1 MANDMFCPTCGTRLI
16 NGVCPNCEPQ
26 RVNYSANAA
35 PVGAPAQAQGRAA
48 FGGQGGYGAP
58 GMNQG
63 YAAPGGYPQ
72 PAADNKGDF
81 GTPDERL
88 IMSIGSGYMENF
100 LSGMGLM
107 NNSAAVTNK
116 RVYYKG
122 KSFSSFGMGVKRCK
136 AVQSV
141 DLKDITGIGIYSMF
155 NLAMLILG
163 IFFALDGIIISII
176 GASEYIWLPTFLV
189 GVLLI
194 TIALITTRT
203 VLRIDYA
210 GGFIALNMRKFSRG
224 ECTNFHKAILA
235 AKDQIT
241 DYR

>member
-1 MANDMFCPTCGTRLI
+1 MANDIFCPNCGSRLI

-26 RVNYSANAA
+26 RVNYSAPAA
-35 PVGAPAQAQGRAA
+35 PVGAPAQAQGGAA
-48 FGGQGGYGAP
+48 FGGQGAYGAP

-72 PAADNKGDF
+72 PVADNNSDF

-88 IMSIGSGYMENF
+88 IMKIGSGYMENF

-155 NLAMLILG
+155 NLALLILG
-163 IFFALDGIIISII
+163 IFITLWGIILPMADAPAFAWIPELVLGLLFII
-176 GASEYIWLPTFLV
+176 
-189 GVLLI
+189 
-194 TIALITTRT
+194 IALLTTRT
-203 VLRIDYA
+203 ILRIDYA

>member
-1 MANDMFCPTCGTRLI
+1 MANDMFCPACGTRLI

-155 NLAMLILG
+155 NLALLIFGIILILV
-163 IFFALDGIIISII
+163 GII
-176 GASEYIWLPTFLV
+176 LPCYGSPGYFWGPSLGF
-189 GVLLI
+189 GVLFFI
-194 TIALITTRT
+194 IALITMRT

>member
-1 MANDMFCPTCGTRLI
+1 MRLRW
-16 NGVCPNCEPQ
+16 VRLHRHRAE
-26 RVNYSANAA
+26 RHSA
-35 PVGAPAQAQGRAA
+35 VR
-48 FGGQGGYGAP
+48 GGYGAP

-176 GASEYIWLPTFLV
+176 GAAGYIWLPTFLV

>member
-1 MANDMFCPTCGTRLI
+1 MANGMFCPTCGSRLI

-26 RVNYSANAA
+26 RVNYSA
-35 PVGAPAQAQGRAA
+35 PVGAPAQAQGGAA

-176 GASEYIWLPTFLV
+176 GAAGYIWLPTFLV

>member
-1 MANDMFCPTCGTRLI
+1 MANDMFCPNCGSRLI
-16 NGVCPNCEPQ
+16 NGVCPNCAPQ
-26 RVNYSANAA
+26 RVNYSAPVA
-35 PVGAPAQAQGRAA
+35 PVGAPAQAQGGAA
-48 FGGQGGYGAP
+48 FGGQGAYGAP
-58 GMNQG
+58 GINQG

-72 PAADNKGDF
+72 PVADNNGDF

-88 IMSIGSGYMENF
+88 IMRIGSGYMENF

-155 NLAMLILG
+155 NLALLI
-163 IFFALDGIIISII
+163 FGIIFMLAGII
-176 GASEYIWLPTFLV
+176 FPCVGAPEYVWIPELV
-189 GVLLI
+189 LGLLFI
-194 TIALITTRT
+194 IIALITTRT
-203 VLRIDYA
+203 ILRIDYA
-210 GGFIALNMRKFSRG
+210 GGYIALNMRKFSRS